1 MPPTGGKQ
9 TPLTQHG
16 REPITSYSWGG
27 WGTQNDIT
35 QFREVFQPDQGIFSP
50 SYPLVPPERER
61 VRLWD
66 FPVGYNTTYTPRSY
80 EPIGFDELRALAESH
95 DITRLAIETRKDQI
109 EKLEWTI
116 KSRDE
121 RNPAADAPAH
131 IERLTEF
138 WRMPD
143 GEQPFATWLRE
154 ALEDVLVLDAPAVEI
169 RRNRGGDIIGLD
181 VVDGSTIK
189 VLVDDTGRRPRP
201 PAPAYE
207 QVIHGRP
214 WRLLSDDELIY
225 LPRNRRPQ
233 KAYGLGPVEQIVV
246 TVNIGLRRQIMQ
258 LQHFTEGN
266 VPPGLMN
273 APDGWNTEQ
282 IRQYQEW
289 FDSILAGNTG
299 NRTRLLWGPS
309 GAKYQAFKEP
319 PYKDDFDEWL
329 ARIVCYAFSL
339 PPTAFTPQVNRA
351 TAQTS
356 QEAALEEGLAP
367 LMGWVKRL
375 VDSVIQKRMGHS
387 DLEFAWSEMRPTD
400 PTDQATILSNYVK
413 GGIYTPNEARDV
425 LGLGPVEGGDHAMF
439 LTAQGP
445 VLLRDVGSPN
455 TNTGGES

>member
-1 MPPTGGKQ
+1 
-9 TPLTQHG
+9 
-16 REPITSYSWGG
+16 
-27 WGTQNDIT
+27 
-35 QFREVFQPDQGIFSP
+35 
-50 SYPLVPPERER
+50 VPPEREQ

-116 KSRDE
+116 KSRND
-121 RNPAADAPAH
+121 RDPAADAPTRIA
-131 IERLTEF
+131 RVTEF
-138 WRMPD
+138 WRVPD

-154 ALEDVLVLDAPAVEI
+154 ALEDVLVLDAPAFEV

-214 WRLLSDDELIY
+214 WRLLSDTDLIY
-225 LPRNRRPQ
+225 LPRNRRPH
-233 KAYGLGPVEQIVV
+233 KAYGFSPVEQIVM

-266 VPPGLMN
+266 VPPGLVS
-273 APDGWNTEQ
+273 APDGWNAEQ

-289 FDSILAGNTG
+289 FDSMLAGNTG
-299 NRTRLLWGPS
+299 GRTRLLWGPS
-309 GAKYQAFKEP
+309 NVKYQAFKEA

-351 TAQTS
+351 TAQTAH
-356 QEAALEEGLAP
+356 EAALEEGLAP
-367 LMGWVKRL
+367 LMGWVKRF

-387 DLEFAWSEMRPTD
+387 DLEFAWSDMRPAD
-400 PTDQATILSNYVK
+400 PKDQSVILTSYVK
-413 GGIYTPNEARDV
+413 DGIFTVNEARDV
-425 LGLGPVEGGDHAMF
+425 LGLDPLEGGDEPVF

-445 VLLRDVGSPN
+445 VPMGNRMSPS
-455 TNTGGES
+455 TPTRADTAGE